1 MQSIHSSKLWK
12 MNWIPHQMIE
22 WKKTWKNAHVYK
34 QHMKH
39 IFFCLSLII
48 VIGLVYSMYTVN
60 RYYAQLLTVIFMLI
74 LMVSPSLNPKSSSC
88 FGAAFSWSIFSWF
101 FTHLKWSWSATFKS
115 NESDRSPKPRPKNA
129 VRPATKKQTWH
140 VGIVLKMSYIDQFHS
155 TLFKW
160 YVRWIH
166 DTVKSDLRT
175 DKTIIHST
183 EFTLKQFIWF
193 YLLIHS
199 YQFHFF

>member
-1 MQSIHSSKLWK
+1 MPFTYVSHMMCVRTLNTWLSCNIICIRVYHSNKDNNNAKYPFIKTVENELNPAS
-12 MNWIPHQMIE
+12 NDRA
-22 WKKTWKNAHVYK
+22 KKKTTWKNAYVYK

-115 NESDRSPKPRPKNA
+115 NESDRSPNPRPKNA
-129 VRPATKKQTWH
+129 VRPGTEKKT
-140 VGIVLKMSYIDQFHS
+140 M
-155 TLFKW
+155 TC
-160 YVRWIH
+160 
-166 DTVKSDLRT
+166 
-175 DKTIIHST
+175 
-183 EFTLKQFIWF
+183 
-193 YLLIHS
+193 
-199 YQFHFF
+199 